1 MLLDSEL
8 VHLYRNN
15 TEGDLHFHGH
25 DPEERGNNS
34 AVIPER

>member
-1 MLLDSEL
+1 MRGYD
-8 VHLYRNN
+8 
-15 TEGDLHFHGH
+15 TEGNLHFHGH